1 MRTYIIR
8 RLVLIIPTLLVA
20 TMTVFAVIRF
30 IPGSVIEMM
39 VDEREAATGQTLDDI
54 KRNLGLDVP
63 IHIQYVRWL
72 GDIVLRGDFGD
83 SMWKGTPV
91 ARELIERLPVTL
103 ELGLLALVLAWVA
116 AIPIGV
122 YSAMRQ
128 DTPGDYV
135 SRSFAILN
143 LAIPGFWL
151 GTMVVVFPALWW
163 DWSPSVRLIRFTE
176 DPLGNLGMFIVP
188 ALIMGMSMSAS
199 TMRMTRTMMLE
210 VLRNDYI
217 RTAWAKGLRERM
229 VIVRHALKNALI
241 PIITIFGMQVDM
253 VFGGAV
259 IMEQI
264 FGLPGL
270 GRMMLDGVNARD
282 YPIVSGVMVFVASI
296 VLGMNLL
303 VDMTYAY
310 LDPRVKFRYR

>member
-8 RLVLIIPTLLVA
+8 RLILIIPTLLVA

-39 VDEREAATGQTLDDI
+39 VDEREAATGQTLEDI
-54 KRNLGLDVP
+54 KRSLGLDVP
-63 IHIQYVRWL
+63 IHIQYVRWVS
-72 GDIVLRGDFGD
+72 DIVLRGDFGK
-83 SMWKGTPV
+83 SMWRGTPV
-91 ARELIERLPVTL
+91 AREIAERVPVTI
-103 ELGLLALVLAWVA
+103 ELGTLAIFFAWIV
-116 AIPIGV
+116 AIPVGV

-128 DTPGDYV
+128 DTVGDYIG
-135 SRSFAILN
+135 RSFAILN
-143 LAIPGFWL
+143 LAVPGFWL

-163 DWSPSVRLIRFTE
+163 DWSPSVRLIRFTD

-188 ALIMGMSMSAS
+188 ALIMGMSMSAT

-217 RTAWAKGLRERM
+217 RTAWAKGLRERV

-241 PIITIFGMQVDM
+241 PIVTIFGMQIEAIV
-253 VFGGAV
+253 GGAV

-270 GRMMLDGVNARD
+270 GRMMLDGINARD
-282 YPIVSGVMVFVASI
+282 YPIVSAVMVFVAI
-296 VLGMNLL
+296 VVLTMNLI
-303 VDMTYAY
+303 VDLTYGF
-310 LDPRVKFRYR
+310 LDPRMKYRYR